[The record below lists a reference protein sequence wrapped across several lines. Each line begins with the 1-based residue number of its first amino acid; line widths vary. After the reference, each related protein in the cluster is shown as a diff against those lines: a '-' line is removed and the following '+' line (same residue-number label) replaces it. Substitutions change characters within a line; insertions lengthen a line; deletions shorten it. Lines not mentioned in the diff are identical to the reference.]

1 MERIAKL
8 KITKVKKE
16 TADAVSIY
24 FKQPFFRKIKY
35 MPGQYLTLL
44 MNIDGKVE
52 RRCYSLNSAPNID
65 KEVSITVKRIK
76 DGKVSNYIYDNIKE
90 GMRMKV
96 LYPMG
101 SFTVETDSTNARHI
115 ILFGAGS
122 GITPLMSI
130 LKSVLYAERESTV
143 SLFYGNRD
151 VESIIFNQDLNALRA
166 RYNGRLNLKHI
177 LENPGDFED
186 CYKGR
191 VERSQVPKLL
201 QSVPQY
207 AESSTEFYICGP
219 SGMMTEAEEGLKMAG
234 VPEANIHI
242 EKFTAPPPSAEEIKA
257 EGAFLENREVRV
269 FHKGKEYFVPV
280 KANRTILDA
289 TLDAGIKVPY
299 VCMDGICGSC
309 KAECSNGKV
318 FMRKGHVLTK
328 AEMEADMVLPCISK
342 PMTNNVIIKYA

>member
-1 MERIAKL
+1 MERIASL
-8 KITKVKKE
+8 KVTKVVKE
-16 TADAVSIY
+16 TFDAISIH

-35 MPGQYLTLL
+35 LPGQYLTLL
-44 MNIDGKVE
+44 MNIDGKTE
-52 RRCYSLNSAPNID
+52 RRCYSLNSAPKID

-76 DGKVSNYIYDNIKE
+76 DGKVSNFIYDNIKE
-90 GMRMKV
+90 GMKMKV

-101 SFTVETDSTNARHI
+101 SFTIQTNPNNARHI
-115 ILFGAGS
+115 VLFGAGS

-130 LKSVLYAERESTV
+130 LKTVLYAERDSTV

-151 VESIIFNQDLNALRA
+151 VESIIFNRELTELKAK
-166 RYNGRLNLKHI
+166 YKGRLNLKHI
-177 LENPGDFED
+177 LENPGDFEE

-201 QSVPQY
+201 KQVPQF
-207 AESSTEFYICGP
+207 STSNTQCYICGP
-219 SGMMTEAEEGLKMAG
+219 SGMMIEAEEGLKLAG
-234 VPEANIHI
+234 IPETSINI

-257 EGAFLENREVRV
+257 EGAFVENREVKV
-269 FHKGKEYFVPV
+269 FHKGNEYFVPV

-309 KAECSNGKV
+309 KAECANGKV
-318 FMRKGHVLTK
+318 FMRKGHVLSK
-328 AEMEADMVLPCISK
+328 AEIEANVILPCISK
-342 PMTNNVIIKYA
+342 PLSNNVVVKYA